1 MTGGRWKQALRA
13 EVAASTISL
22 VYSGVMLY
30 YLFGTLYVLA
40 CLLLLLGVLLQQGQG
55 GDMASAFGGGGS
67 QTAFGTRGA
76 ATFLSRMTTV
86 FAVLFMV
93 LSLALS
99 IYSSG
104 GNRRSGSVLDKL
116 PSGSSAPAA
125 MDPGKNTPKEETGLP
140 TNVPPT
146 PQQNQAPAPQAPATK

>member
-1 MTGGRWKQALRA
+1 
-13 EVAASTISL
+13 
-22 VYSGVMLY
+22 MLY
-30 YLFGTLYVLA
+30 SLMVVLYVIV
-40 CLLLLLGVLLQQGQG
+40 CLFLIAVVLLQTGKRADLAG
-55 GDMASAFGGGGS
+55 AFGGGGS

-104 GNRRSGSVLDKL
+104 GNRRSGSVLDKV
-116 PSGSSAPAA
+116 PTSSAPAPLN
-125 MDPGKNTPKEETGLP
+125 PGKNTPKEGTGLP
-140 TNVPPT
+140 TNVPAT
-146 PQQNQAPAPQAPATK
+146 PPQNQAPAPQPPPTK

>member
-1 MTGGRWKQALRA
+1 
-13 EVAASTISL
+13 
-22 VYSGVMLY
+22 MLY
-30 YLFGTLYVLA
+30 SLMVVLYVIV
-40 CLLLLLGVLLQQGQG
+40 CLFLIAVVLLQTGKRADLAG
-55 GDMASAFGGGGS
+55 AFGGGGS

-104 GNRRSGSVLDKL
+104 GNRRSGSVLDKV
-116 PSGSSAPAA
+116 PTSSAPAA

-140 TNVPPT
+140 TNVPAT
-146 PQQNQAPAPQAPATK
+146 PPQNQAPAPQPPPTK